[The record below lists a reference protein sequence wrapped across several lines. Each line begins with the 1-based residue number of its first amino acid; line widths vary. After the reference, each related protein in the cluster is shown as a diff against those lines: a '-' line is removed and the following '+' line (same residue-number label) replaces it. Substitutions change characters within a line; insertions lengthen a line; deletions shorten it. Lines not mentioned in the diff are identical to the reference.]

1 MRPPGSLIALVAAIV
16 YVSLVIASYGFLSL
30 ILHRDII
37 TEADASVLVG
47 PIMVLAASV
56 GVFWIVLR
64 GSRRRMPGL
73 RWGRSVVAALVV
85 WVIGPAVGGM
95 VYAIG
100 RSEPFSAIT
109 FLFAHLATVYT
120 LASVVAAFAVVL
132 LAPLLDR
139 PGLR

>member
-1 MRPPGSLIALVAAIV
+1 VRPPGPLIALVAAIV
-16 YVSLVIASYGFLSL
+16 YISLVIAAYGFLSL

-47 PIMVLAASV
+47 PIMALAASAA
-56 GVFWIVLR
+56 VFWIVLR
-64 GSRRRMPGL
+64 GGRHRMPGL
-73 RWGRSVVAALVV
+73 PWGRSVVAALVV
-85 WVIGPAVGGM
+85 WVVGPAVGGM
-95 VYAIG
+95 FYAIG

-109 FLFAHLATVYT
+109 FFFGHLATVYT
-120 LASVVAAFAVVL
+120 LASVVAAFVVVL